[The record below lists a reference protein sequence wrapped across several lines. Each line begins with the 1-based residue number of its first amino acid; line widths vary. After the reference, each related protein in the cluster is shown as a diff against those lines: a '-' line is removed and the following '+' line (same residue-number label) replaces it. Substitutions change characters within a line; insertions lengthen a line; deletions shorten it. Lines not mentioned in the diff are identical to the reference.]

1 MGGAMSEIHPLV
13 KRGLVDLNSR
23 LRKVENTNIMLV
35 LVAGVM
41 TLLNIVMAAR
51 VLSMMAI
58 VGLG

>member
-35 LVAGVM
+35 AVAVVM
-41 TLLNIVMAAR
+41 TFLNVVIAAR

-58 VGLG
+58 LGLG